1 MEFGRNPGILGL
13 SECTTGSLE
22 TFTPNEM
29 GRQMIAKMERAREL
43 MTQTE
48 SDIRLKIAMK
58 DRLPREPMKSVDI
71 GDEVTFRDHK
81 DKKMRVGTVTGMDG
95 NMALLKWCN
104 HERRVPHRELMPLKE
119 RRDLLEDGDTD
130 IDSAEEI
137 IEEIIPERQIGPLR
151 KKKVEIIPCPTSV
164 EIERELRERPRLEDV
179 LSDESDHLPK
189 YKIVTDS
196 EEEIIKKRKKKK
208 KKPEVVI
215 NERPNIYQQ
224 VWLKMKTGKVITG
237 RVSHVEKKDK
247 TGFL

>member
-1 MEFGRNPGILGL
+1 
-13 SECTTGSLE
+13 
-22 TFTPNEM
+22 M
-29 GRQMIAKMERAREL
+29 GRQMIAKMERAKEL
-43 MTQTE
+43 MNQTE

-58 DRLPREPMKSVDI
+58 DRLPREPMRSVDI

-81 DKKMRVGTVTGMDG
+81 EKKMRVGTVTGLDG
-95 NMALLKWCN
+95 SLALVKWCN

-196 EEEIIKKRKKKK
+196 EEENIEKRKKKK
-208 KKPEVVI
+208 KKPKVVI
-215 NERPNIYQQ
+215 NERPNLRRE
-224 VWLKMKTGKVITG
+224 VRLKMKSGKVIKG

-247 TGFL
+247 DWFFVDDGETKYIPIDMKGVDE